1 MPRRLAPIRPPAIKL
16 GQEARRVAG
25 VDQRVKSLLKRR
37 KGIRVVMQ
45 VHLHAADIND
55 AHPTGLQ
62 LPDMGNGC
70 LSRWEIFALPL
81 RICGPGPGGEL
92 ASFGVSTAGFNPANG
107 LQQAAR
113 HIGAALGLGN
123 GSAA

>member
-1 MPRRLAPIRPPAIKL
+1 
-16 GQEARRVAG
+16 
-25 VDQRVKSLLKRR
+25 
-37 KGIRVVMQ
+37 MQ

-70 LSRWEIFALPL
+70 LSRWEIFALSL
-81 RICGPGPGGEL
+81 RVCGPGPGGEL
-92 ASFGVSTAGFNPANG
+92 PGFGVSTAGFNPANG

-113 HIGAALGLGN
+113 QIGAALGLSN
-123 GSAA
+123 GSTA